1 MVARGSAPLWLR
13 LALAALLVWAP
24 IGSALHLAAHANTHA
39 VATANGPASF
49 AAAGRLAHAA
59 CDVGEGHVHGP
70 AVDTRDAVP
79 ADGPAARH
87 DGGGTC
93 AVCLVVAHG
102 VAALVAAPGAP
113 ALAAGPRPPAAYA
126 PIDVAVAPL
135 RAYASRAPPVR
146 VQST

>member
-59 CDVGEGHVHGP
+59 CDAGEGHVHRL
-70 AVDTRDAVP
+70 AVDTRDAAP
-79 ADGPAARH
+79 ADGPLARH
-87 DGGGTC
+87 DGSTC

-102 VAALVAAPGAP
+102 VNALATAPSALVLHAD
-113 ALAAGPRPPAAYA
+113 ALPPAACA

-135 RAYASRAPPVR
+135 RPYASRAPPFR
-146 VQST
+146 TQST